1 MTFFAIYRSEFLSET
16 SGKMEIIKGIKWDP
30 SDAVDKEIYEM
41 QVEYIKTVICLC
53 FTNIIVQF
61 RM

>member
-1 MTFFAIYRSEFLSET
+1 MTRWLYSPRQLNDFFAIYRSEFLSET

-41 QVEYIKTVICLC
+41 QVEYIKTVIC
-53 FTNIIVQF
+53 
-61 RM
+61 